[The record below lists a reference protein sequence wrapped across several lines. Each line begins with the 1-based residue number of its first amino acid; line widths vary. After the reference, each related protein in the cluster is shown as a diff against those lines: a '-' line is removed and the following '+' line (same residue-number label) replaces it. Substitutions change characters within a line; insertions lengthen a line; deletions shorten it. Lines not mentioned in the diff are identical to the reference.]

1 MTAPWIAGFV
11 ALWVGFLALAVI
23 LLGLLRRMSP
33 ILERAE
39 AQLGVHGGKASFG
52 GAPVASA
59 VAPFQ
64 LVDATGQTVLSRE
77 SVEEPTLLLFV
88 APGCQP
94 CEQILGGL
102 DGVGERYEGVPLHV
116 VVEEEEGAVEAPPGV
131 SLLYERGHAASAA
144 FQTIVTP
151 HAFVVDHGG
160 LVLDQRIPGSADDL
174 RQMALRQRGGGESTD
189 GHTPHTHP
197 HSIEPAEGR

>member
-1 MTAPWIAGFV
+1 MSGPWIAGFV
-11 ALWVGFLALAVI
+11 ALWIGFLALATIV
-23 LLGLLRRMSP
+23 LGLLRRMSP
-33 ILERAE
+33 IVERAE
-39 AQLGVHGGKASFG
+39 AQLGVHGGRGGFG

-64 LVDATGQTVLSRE
+64 LVDSSGRTALSRE

-94 CEQILGGL
+94 CEQILHGL
-102 DGVGERYEGVPLHV
+102 DGVGERYEGVPFHV
-116 VVEEEEGAVEAPPGV
+116 VVEEGEGGVEAPPGV

-160 LVLDQRIPGSADDL
+160 LVLDQRIPGSAEDL
-174 RQMALRQRGGGESTD
+174 RQMALRQRGGGEPTD
-189 GHTPHTHP
+189 HEPHTHP
-197 HSIEPAEGR
+197 HPSKPAEGR

>member
-1 MTAPWIAGFV
+1 MSAPWIAGFV

-39 AQLGVHGGKASFG
+39 AQIGVHGGKGSFG

-64 LVDATGQTVLSRE
+64 LVDATGRTALSRD

-88 APGCQP
+88 APGCGP
-94 CEQILGGL
+94 CEQILGAL
-102 DGVGERYEGVPLHV
+102 DGVGERVENVPFHV
-116 VVEEEEGAVEAPPGV
+116 VAEEGEGTFEAPPGV
-131 SLLYERGHAASAA
+131 SLLYERDHGASTA

-151 HAFVVDHGG
+151 HAFVVDQGG

-174 RQMALRQRGGGESTD
+174 RQMALRQRGDNESD
-189 GHTPHTHP
+189 GHAAHTH
-197 HSIEPAEGR
+197 SRSSEPAEGR

>member
-1 MTAPWIAGFV
+1 
-11 ALWVGFLALAVI
+11 
-23 LLGLLRRMSP
+23 MSP

-39 AQLGVHGGKASFG
+39 AQLGMHGGKGSFG
-52 GAPVASA
+52 GAPVASV

-64 LVDATGQTVLSRE
+64 LVDSGGRTALSRE

-88 APGCQP
+88 APGCGP
-94 CEQILGGL
+94 CEQILGRL
-102 DGVGERYEGVPLHV
+102 DGVGARFEGVPFHV
-116 VVEEEEGAVEAPPGV
+116 VVGEGEGMVEAPPGL
-131 SLLYERGHAASAA
+131 SLLYERGHGASAA

-174 RQMALRQRGGGESTD
+174 RQMALRQRGGGKSTD
-189 GHTPHTHP
+189 GHTTQTHS

>member
-1 MTAPWIAGFV
+1 MSAPWIAAV
-11 ALWVGFLALAVI
+11 VVLWIGFLALAVI

-39 AQLGVHGGKASFG
+39 AQLGVHGGKGSYG

-64 LVDATGQTVLSRE
+64 LVDATGRTVLARE

-88 APGCQP
+88 APGCGP
-94 CEQILGGL
+94 CEQILGDL
-102 DGVGERYEGVPLHV
+102 DGVGERYEGVPFHV
-116 VVEEEEGAVEAPPGV
+116 VVEEGEGSVEAPPGV
-131 SLLYERGHAASAA
+131 SLLYERDRAASAA
-144 FQTIVTP
+144 FQTVVTP

-160 LVLDQRIPGSADDL
+160 LVLDQRIPGSAEDL
-174 RQMALRQRGGGESTD
+174 RQMALRQRGGGESPD
-189 GHTPHTHP
+189 GHTHTQAA
-197 HSIEPAEGR
+197 S

>member
-1 MTAPWIAGFV
+1 MSGPWIAGFV
-11 ALWVGFLALAVI
+11 ALWIGFLTLAVI

-39 AQLGVHGGKASFG
+39 AQLGMHGGKGSFG

-64 LVDATGQTVLSRE
+64 LVDAGGRTALSRE

-88 APGCQP
+88 APGCGP

-102 DGVGERYEGVPLHV
+102 DGVGHRYEGVPFHV
-116 VVEEEEGAVEAPPGV
+116 VVEEGEGEVEAPPGV
-131 SLLYERGHAASAA
+131 SLLYERGRSASTA
-144 FQTIVTP
+144 FQTIATP

-160 LVLDQRIPGSADDL
+160 LVLDQRIPGSVDDL
-174 RQMALRQRGGGESTD
+174 RRMALRQRGGGGPTD
-189 GHTPHTHP
+189 GHESHTHP
-197 HSIEPAEGR
+197 HPSEPAEGR

>member
-1 MTAPWIAGFV
+1 MSAPWIAGFV
-11 ALWVGFLALAVI
+11 ALWIGFLALAVI

-39 AQLGVHGGKASFG
+39 AQLGVHGGKGSFG
-52 GAPVASA
+52 GAPVASV

-64 LVDATGQTVLSRE
+64 LVDSGGRSALSRE

-88 APGCQP
+88 APGCGP

-102 DGVGERYEGVPLHV
+102 DGVGERLEDVPLHV
-116 VVEEEEGAVEAPPGV
+116 VVEEGEGEVAAPPGV
-131 SLLYERGHAASAA
+131 SLLYERGHAASGA

-160 LVLDQRIPGSADDL
+160 LVLDQRIPGSAEDL

-189 GHTPHTHP
+189 GHTTHTHP

>member
-1 MTAPWIAGFV
+1 MSGPWIAAFV
-11 ALWVGFLALAVI
+11 VLWVGFLALAVI
-23 LLGLLRRMSP
+23 LLGLVRRMSP

-39 AQLGVHGGKASFG
+39 AQLGIHGGKGSFG

-59 VAPFQ
+59 VGPFQ
-64 LVDATGQTVLSRE
+64 LVDSDGRTAFSRE
-77 SVEEPTLLLFV
+77 AVEEPTLLLFV

-94 CEQILGGL
+94 CEQILHGL
-102 DGVGERYEGVPLHV
+102 DGVGERYEDVPFHV
-116 VVEEEEGAVEAPPGV
+116 VMEEGGEVEAPPGV

-144 FQTIVTP
+144 FQTVATP

-160 LVLDQRIPGSADDL
+160 LVIDHRIPGSAEDL
-174 RQMALRQRGGGESTD
+174 RQMALRQRGGGESD
-189 GHTPHTHP
+189 GHTHTHP

>member
-1 MTAPWIAGFV
+1 MSGPWIAGFV
-11 ALWVGFLALAVI
+11 ALWIGFLALATIV
-23 LLGLLRRMSP
+23 LGLLRRMSP
-33 ILERAE
+33 IVERAE
-39 AQLGVHGGKASFG
+39 AQLGVHGGRGGFG

-64 LVDATGQTVLSRE
+64 LVDSSGRTALSRE

-94 CEQILGGL
+94 CEQILHGL
-102 DGVGERYEGVPLHV
+102 DGVGERYEGVPFHV
-116 VVEEEEGAVEAPPGV
+116 VVEEGEGGVEAPPGV

-160 LVLDQRIPGSADDL
+160 LVLDQRIPGSAEDL
-174 RQMALRQRGGGESTD
+174 RQMALRQRGGGEPAD
-189 GHTPHTHP
+189 YEPHTHP
-197 HSIEPAEGR
+197 HPSEPAEGR

>member
-1 MTAPWIAGFV
+1 MSGPWIAGFV
-11 ALWVGFLALAVI
+11 ALWIGFLALATIV
-23 LLGLLRRMSP
+23 LGLLRRMSP
-33 ILERAE
+33 IIERAE
-39 AQLGVHGGKASFG
+39 AQLGVHGGKGGFG

-64 LVDATGQTVLSRE
+64 LVDSSGRTALSRE

-94 CEQILGGL
+94 CEQILHGL
-102 DGVGERYEGVPLHV
+102 DGVGERYEGVPFHV
-116 VVEEEEGAVEAPPGV
+116 VMEEGGEVEAPPGV

-144 FQTIVTP
+144 FQTIATP

-189 GHTPHTHP
+189 GHASHTHP
-197 HSIEPAEGR
+197 HPSEPAEGR

>member
-1 MTAPWIAGFV
+1 MSAPWIAGFV

-23 LLGLLRRMSP
+23 LLGLVRRMSP

-39 AQLGVHGGKASFG
+39 AQLGMHGGKGSFG
-52 GAPVASA
+52 GAPVASV

-64 LVDATGQTVLSRE
+64 LVDSGGRAALSRE
-77 SVEEPTLLLFV
+77 SVVEPTLLLFV
-88 APGCQP
+88 APGCGP

-102 DGVGERYEGVPLHV
+102 DGVGERFEGVPLHV
-116 VVEEEEGAVEAPPGV
+116 VVEEGEGTVEAPPGV
-131 SLLYERGHAASAA
+131 SLLYERDHAASAA

-160 LVLDQRIPGSADDL
+160 LVLDQRIPGSTDDL
-174 RQMALRQRGGGESTD
+174 RQMALRQRGGGESD
-189 GHTPHTHP
+189 GHTHTHP

>member
-1 MTAPWIAGFV
+1 MSAPWIAAFV
-11 ALWVGFLALAVI
+11 VLWIGFLALAVI

-39 AQLGVHGGKASFG
+39 AQLGVHGGRGSFG

-64 LVDATGQTVLSRE
+64 LVDAKGRTALSRE

-88 APGCQP
+88 APGCGP

-102 DGVGERYEGVPLHV
+102 DGVGERYEGVPFHV
-116 VVEEEEGAVEAPPGV
+116 VVEEGEGAVEAPPGV

-160 LVLDQRIPGSADDL
+160 LVLDQRIPGSAEDL
-174 RQMALRQRGGGESTD
+174 RQMALRQRGGGGSDDHME
-189 GHTPHTHP
+189 HTHP
-197 HSIEPAEGR
+197 HSVESGEGR

>member
-1 MTAPWIAGFV
+1 MSAPWIAGFV
-11 ALWVGFLALAVI
+11 VLWIGFLALAVI

-39 AQLGVHGGKASFG
+39 AQLGVHGGKGSFG

-64 LVDATGQTVLSRE
+64 LVDAAGRTVLSRE
-77 SVEEPTLLLFV
+77 TVEEPTLLLFV

-94 CEQILGGL
+94 CEQILGAL
-102 DGVGERYEGVPLHV
+102 DGVGERYEGMPFHV
-116 VVEEEEGAVEAPPGV
+116 VVEEGEGEVAAPAGV
-131 SLLYERGHAASAA
+131 PLLYERDHAASAA

-151 HAFVVDHGG
+151 HAFVIDHGG

-174 RQMALRQRGGGESTD
+174 RQMALRQRGGGDSD
-189 GHTPHTHP
+189 GHDHVHP
-197 HSIEPAEGR
+197 HSIEGR